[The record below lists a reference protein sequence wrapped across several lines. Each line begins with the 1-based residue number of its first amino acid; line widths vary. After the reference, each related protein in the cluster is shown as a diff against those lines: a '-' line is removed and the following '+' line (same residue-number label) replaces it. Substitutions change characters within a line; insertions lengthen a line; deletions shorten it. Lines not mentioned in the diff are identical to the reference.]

1 MTTKF
6 SINPRLDSGSG
17 KKNMIQSTI
26 EGLLTN
32 LNMDCILSNIFI
44 SINSSDV
51 KMALWLYRR
60 MSLFLEI

>member
-6 SINPRLDSGSG
+6 SIIPRLDSGSG
-17 KKNMIQSTI
+17 GKNMIQSTI
-26 EGLLTN
+26 GLLTN

-44 SINSSDV
+44 SINSLDV
-51 KMALWLYRR
+51 KMVLWLYRR

>member
-6 SINPRLDSGSG
+6 SIIPRSDSGSG
-17 KKNMIQSTI
+17 GKNMIQSTI
-26 EGLLTN
+26 GLLTN

-44 SINSSDV
+44 SINSLDV
-51 KMALWLYRR
+51 KMVLWLYRR